1 MRYSI
6 FGESHGPAIGVVL
19 EGVPAGLE
27 LDLEAVQRELDRRK
41 PGQDPTATARR
52 ESDTVQVLSG
62 VFEGKTTGA
71 PLAMLIP
78 NADQHSQDYEAIR
91 YTPRPGHGDYAGFI
105 KSQGCQDYR
114 GGGHFSGR
122 LTLGL
127 VAAGVVAKKILGR
140 KVKIE
145 SRIVE
150 IDDCNNPDDFPKIVE
165 EALRA
170 QDSVGGIVEC
180 TATGVPPALGEP
192 FFDSVESTMSH
203 LLFSIPAVKG
213 VEFGAGFA
221 AARMRGSEHNDP
233 IISPDGTTATNNAGG
248 IVGGLTNGNP
258 VVVRVAIKPTAS
270 ISSPQITLNTE
281 SGKPEE
287 LRIKGRHDACIALR
301 APVVVEAAAA
311 VALCDLT
318 LIARSLRP

>member
-1 MRYSI
+1 M
-6 FGESHGPAIGVVL
+6 
-19 EGVPAGLE
+19 
-27 LDLEAVQRELDRRK
+27 
-41 PGQDPTATARR
+41 
-52 ESDTVQVLSG
+52 
-62 VFEGKTTGA
+62 
-71 PLAMLIP
+71 
-78 NADQHSQDYEAIR
+78 
-91 YTPRPGHGDYAGFI
+91 
-105 KSQGCQDYR
+105 
-114 GGGHFSGR
+114 
-122 LTLGL
+122 
-127 VAAGVVAKKILGR
+127 
-140 KVKIE
+140 
-145 SRIVE
+145 
-150 IDDCNNPDDFPKIVE
+150 
-165 EALRA
+165 
-170 QDSVGGIVEC
+170 
-180 TATGVPPALGEP
+180 
-192 FFDSVESTMSH
+192 
-203 LLFSIPAVKG
+203 AVKG

-318 LIARSLRP
+318 LVARSLRP

>member
-1 MRYSI
+1 MNSFGRLFRVSI
-6 FGESHGPAIGVVL
+6 FGESHGPLVGVTL
-19 EGVPAGLE
+19 DGVPAGIA
-27 LDLEAVQRELDRRK
+27 LDEKSFEKDLKRRK
-41 PGQDPTATARR
+41 SGKRGTTPRK
-52 ESDTVQVLSG
+52 ESDLP
-62 VFEGKTTGA
+62 EIATGRF
-71 PLAMLIP
+71 
-78 NADQHSQDYEAIR
+78 N
-91 YTPRPGHGDYAGFI
+91 
-105 KSQGCQDYR
+105 DYR

-140 KVKIE
+140 KVRIE

>member
-1 MRYSI
+1 MNSFGRLFRVSI
-6 FGESHGPAIGVVL
+6 FGESHGPLVGVTL
-19 EGVPAGLE
+19 DGVPAGIA
-27 LDLEAVQRELDRRK
+27 LDEKSFEKDLNRRK
-41 PGQDPTATARR
+41 SGKRGTTPRK
-52 ESDTVQVLSG
+52 ESDLPEIATGLFQG
-62 VFEGKTTGA
+62 RTTGA
-71 PLAMLIP
+71 PLTVLFR
-78 NADQHSQDYEAIR
+78 NENTLS
-91 YTPRPGHGDYAGFI
+91 GDYANLVAHPRPSHSDWVAARKFGGFN
-105 KSQGCQDYR
+105 DYR

-170 QDSVGGIVEC
+170 QDSV
-180 TATGVPPALGEP
+180 
-192 FFDSVESTMSH
+192 ESTMSH
-203 LLFSIPAVKG
+203 LLFSIPAGKG

>member
-1 MRYSI
+1 MNSFGRLFRVSI
-6 FGESHGPAIGVVL
+6 FGESHGPLVGVTL
-19 EGVPAGLE
+19 DGVPAGIA
-27 LDLEAVQRELDRRK
+27 LDEKSFEKDLNRRK
-41 PGQDPTATARR
+41 SGKRGTTPRK
-52 ESDTVQVLSG
+52 ESDLPEIATGLFQG
-62 VFEGKTTGA
+62 RTTGA
-71 PLAMLIP
+71 PLTVLF
-78 NADQHSQDYEAIR
+78 Y
-91 YTPRPGHGDYAGFI
+91 
-105 KSQGCQDYR
+105 QGYNDYR

>member
-1 MRYSI
+1 M
-6 FGESHGPAIGVVL
+6 
-19 EGVPAGLE
+19 
-27 LDLEAVQRELDRRK
+27 
-41 PGQDPTATARR
+41 
-52 ESDTVQVLSG
+52 
-62 VFEGKTTGA
+62 
-71 PLAMLIP
+71 
-78 NADQHSQDYEAIR
+78 
-91 YTPRPGHGDYAGFI
+91 
-105 KSQGCQDYR
+105 
-114 GGGHFSGR
+114 
-122 LTLGL
+122 
-127 VAAGVVAKKILGR
+127 
-140 KVKIE
+140 
-145 SRIVE
+145 
-150 IDDCNNPDDFPKIVE
+150 
-165 EALRA
+165 RA

-180 TATGVPPALGEP
+180 SATGVPPALGEP